1 MQIFYVR
8 TIYADSR
15 RVLPWQPEKVL
26 KPIVAFE
33 PKPYFLFQFEC
44 LTLYNYTPNQVT
56 YL

>member
-1 MQIFYVR
+1 MYVPFMLKVG
-8 TIYADSR
+8 